1 MANNNPESNSYL
13 SFRLGK
19 EIFAAHVS
27 STLKILQLSDIT
39 KVPNAPANIKGVIN
53 HHGNVLPVV
62 DLNQTLGLPET
73 EYGKNTC
80 IVILSVGEDSD
91 KSIVGAIVDEVLNVE
106 DLIKD
111 QISPPPSLG
120 NNNAMDAISGVFKK
134 DDNFIMILNI
144 DNIFKEINFENQKN

>member
-1 MANNNPESNSYL
+1 MANNNSESNSYL

-39 KVPNAPANIKGVIN
+39 KVPNAPANMKGVIN

-80 IVILSVGEDSD
+80 IIILSVGEDSD

-106 DLIKD
+106 DIIID